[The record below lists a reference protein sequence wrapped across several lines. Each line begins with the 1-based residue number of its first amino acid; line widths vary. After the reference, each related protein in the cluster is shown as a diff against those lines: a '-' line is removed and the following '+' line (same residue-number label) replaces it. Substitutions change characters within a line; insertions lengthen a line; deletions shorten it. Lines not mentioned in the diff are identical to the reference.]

1 MLIINPGKT
10 ATTQTTAKH
19 KNPPAQRAQKNGA
32 QRPQAERTVT
42 VRVAV
47 RVRTVTVRV
56 AVRVRTVT
64 VRVAVRVR
72 TVTVRVAV
80 APAVQAEKGKGK
92 RISAGAKTASPPQT
106 PLRPFCARLYSP
118 PTQRTRAD
126 NSPFAC
132 SFFLRCALSSLPPNP
147 PSRKGA
153 TQKKI

>member
-1 MLIINPGKT
+1 LSRNLSKGKTFTSKNLSKGKAFTSKNLSKGKATGKKKNITVMLIINPEKT

-92 RISAGAKTASPPQT
+92 RPLGVARAG
-106 PLRPFCARLYSP
+106 
-118 PTQRTRAD
+118 
-126 NSPFAC
+126 
-132 SFFLRCALSSLPPNP
+132 
-147 PSRKGA
+147 G
-153 TQKKI
+153 

>member
-56 AVRVRTVT
+56 AV
-64 VRVAVRVR
+64 
-72 TVTVRVAV
+72 

-92 RISAGAKTASPPQT
+92 RPLGVARAG
-106 PLRPFCARLYSP
+106 
-118 PTQRTRAD
+118 
-126 NSPFAC
+126 
-132 SFFLRCALSSLPPNP
+132 
-147 PSRKGA
+147 G
-153 TQKKI
+153 

>member
-64 VRVAVRVR
+64 VRVAV
-72 TVTVRVAV
+72 

-92 RISAGAKTASPPQT
+92 RPLGVARAG
-106 PLRPFCARLYSP
+106 
-118 PTQRTRAD
+118 
-126 NSPFAC
+126 
-132 SFFLRCALSSLPPNP
+132 
-147 PSRKGA
+147 G
-153 TQKKI
+153 